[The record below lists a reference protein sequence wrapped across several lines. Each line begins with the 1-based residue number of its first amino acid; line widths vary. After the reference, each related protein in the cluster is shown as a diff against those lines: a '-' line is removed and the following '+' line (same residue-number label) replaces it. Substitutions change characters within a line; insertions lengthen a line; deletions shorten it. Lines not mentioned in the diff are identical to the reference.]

1 MFNRK
6 AHQRFYTHNAYDPR
20 FGPMPSPYPQ
30 SPPMMS
36 DPNMSS
42 MYPEIQSN
50 RLQMEIMENRR
61 RINNLAKRIIR
72 IENYLRIRDTSDYSI
87 VEDEHIPEDYPM

>member
-1 MFNRK
+1 
-6 AHQRFYTHNAYDPR
+6 
-20 FGPMPSPYPQ
+20 
-30 SPPMMS
+30 MMS